1 MTLELAAAAGLSSG
15 VVEMMAG
22 DFGAAEA
29 AMRSAYEALAA
40 MGEKARSSSRVAIL
54 AGIVYELGRYDEAM
68 ELADEADA
76 VSAVDD
82 MEPQIWLRG
91 VRAKVLARRGRFDEA
106 EREGARTRSSQ
117 RRRIGLY
124 TGMAWS
130 DLAEVLYLAG
140 RSNDAAAAARRA
152 EEFLEAK
159 GSLVLLGR
167 VRAFRQEIEAGP
179 AK

>member
-1 MTLELAAAAGLSSG
+1 
-15 VVEMMAG
+15 
-22 DFGAAEA
+22 
-29 AMRSAYEALAA
+29 MRPAYEALAA

-106 EREGARTRSSQ
+106 EREARANALLAEETDWP
-117 RRRIGLY
+117 GY